1 MSKKGNLNPYNSITL
16 QCLLSNSMR
25 ISIKDGQKIII
36 THWVKKKDCLI
47 KWQVHGNCGVPGKIV
62 SYG

>member
-1 MSKKGNLNPYNSITL
+1 MSEKGNLNPHNSGAL
-16 QCLLSNSMR
+16 QYLLSNSMR
-25 ISIKDGQKIII
+25 ISTKDGQKIVI

-47 KWQVHGNCGVPGKIV
+47 RWRVHGNCGVPGKIV